1 MPPRFFITH
10 SWKDIEFARK
20 LTDDLRE
27 QGLDGFF
34 DAYSIQP
41 GDSIPARIARG
52 LEECDVYVPM
62 LSPAAL
68 ASRWSELE
76 INTAITLER
85 NHHRPRI
92 IPVIAE
98 TCQVPIL
105 LQSTLY
111 INFVGRYDEALE
123 ELLTKGFGV
132 TPIAVS
138 EQSAPPAPVEKDR
151 EDEVEIPE
159 PPKKSPRQ
167 RKPGVEK
174 WHEEFNRNR
183 SVASASLD
191 DVETVYLEAL
201 EAFHLEKWQEA
212 VDGFHQVV
220 AVQPDYEGVAEKL
233 QRAERAL
240 REGELSVLY
249 ADATQAIEAND
260 WRLAIDKLQELVDMD
275 DGYKDATAR
284 LDSAHKMLEAS
295 DLDAQADEAL
305 AAKKWGD
312 AVRALESLLTMV
324 PDYPDAATK
333 LAEAKRWAQLP
344 DLYRRALKLM
354 DAKQWVDAKTLLEQ
368 VQSVDANY
376 RESKS
381 LLARVRD
388 SALAELYNLA
398 SKAID
403 AKEWGQAKAL
413 LEQIQSIAPNYRET
427 TQQLELVI
435 NELTPRKITNSKDDK
450 EMLLVPAG
458 EFVMGDGAKDAPV
471 HQVYLDAF
479 YISRYPVTNAEYK
492 KFKSNWEI
500 PQGKENHPV
509 VNVSWQDAVDYCK
522 WAGGRLPT
530 EAEWEKAASWDQSKK
545 EKRVYP
551 WGKDFDK
558 NKCNTSKSGIGGT
571 TPVDKYSPQGDSAY
585 GIADMAGN
593 VWEWCADWYGETYC
607 KDSPPQNS
615 QGPDSGTYRVVR
627 GGSYSFDQDL
637 ARCAFRNWGDPDFI
651 GDILGFRLVLSPV

>member
-132 TPIAVS
+132 TPNAVS
-138 EQSAPPAPVEKDR
+138 EPSAPPAPMEKDR
-151 EDEVEIPE
+151 EDEVEIPLPRKE
-159 PPKKSPRQ
+159 FPRARKS
-167 RKPGVEK
+167 GVQK

-183 SVASASLD
+183 SVSAALPD
-191 DVETVYLEAL
+191 DVEAIYLEAV
-201 EAFHLEKWQEA
+201 EAFHVSKWQQA
-212 VDGFHQVV
+212 VDGFRQVL
-220 AVQPDYEGVAEKL
+220 ATQPNYEGVAEKL
-233 QRAERAL
+233 QYAERAL
-240 REGELSVLY
+240 REAELSALY
-249 ADATQAIEAND
+249 DKAMQAMAAND
-260 WRLAIDKLQELVDMD
+260 WRLAIDKLQELVDID
-275 DGYKDATAR
+275 ETYKDASAR
-284 LDSAHKMLEAS
+284 LESAQNMLDAS
-295 DLDAQADEAL
+295 DLDTQANEAF

-312 AVRALESLLTMV
+312 AARMLEALVTLV

-344 DLYRRALKLM
+344 DLYKRALKLM
-354 DAKQWVDAKTLLEQ
+354 DAKQWADAKTLLNQ

-381 LLARVRD
+381 LLARVT
-388 SALAELYNLA
+388 E
-398 SKAID
+398 
-403 AKEWGQAKAL
+403 EWRKAL
-413 LEQIQSIAPNYRET
+413 
-427 TQQLELVI
+427 
-435 NELTPRKITNSKDDK
+435 PRKKVNPIDGK
-450 EMLLVPAG
+450 EMILIPAG
-458 EFVMGDGAKDAPV
+458 ELVMGEGDQAHK
-471 HQVYLDAF
+471 VYLDAF
-479 YISRYPVTNAEYK
+479 YLSRYPVTNAEYK
-492 KFKSNWEI
+492 KFRSDWKI

-509 VNVSWQDAVDYCK
+509 VNVSWNDAVEYCK

-530 EAEWEKAASWDQSKK
+530 EAEWEKAASWDESKK
-545 EKRVYP
+545 ESAAPFKGKRVYP
-551 WGKDFDK
+551 WGKDFDSS
-558 NKCNTSKSGIGGT
+558 KCNTQESGIGGT

-585 GIADMAGN
+585 GVADMAGN
-593 VWEWCADWYGETYC
+593 VWEWCADWYEDNYY
-607 KDSPPQNS
+607 KNSPKENP
-615 QGPDSGTYRVVR
+615 QGPGSGKYRILR
-627 GGSYSFDQDL
+627 GGSWYYDL
-637 ARCAFRNWGDPDFI
+637 DFAGCAYRYGSAPDYRGI
-651 GDILGFRLVLSPV
+651 IIGFRVVESSPGV